1 MILRTFVS
9 QDVSLLIRAYLVY
22 VRPVVEYK
30 CTTQLFGYYTAA
42 SPDITASDF
51 HNFFVDKIAS
61 VRASTDG
68 ASNPTFRPSPE
79 DTVLNALK
87 PVDLDE
93 LTSLI
98 SSLPNKHCCTDPL
111 PTWLLKECT
120 AELAPF
126 ICRLFNASLCS
137 GHVPQSFKSAYI
149 TPLPKK
155 AGLDNTDVKSYRP
168 ISNFRLFQRCWN
180 ASFLGG
186 YLSISRSTVCFPV
199 CSPPTG
205 NVILRRPRWRGFY
218 QTS

>member
-1 MILRTFVS
+1 MGREK
-9 QDVSLLIRAYLVY
+9 Q
-22 VRPVVEYK
+22 
-30 CTTQLFGYYTAA
+30 AA

-93 LTSLI
+93 VTSLI
-98 SSLPNKHCCTDPL
+98 SSLPNKHCRTDPL

-126 ICRLFNASLCS
+126 ICRLFNAFLCS

-149 TPLPKK
+149 KPLFKK
-155 AGLDNTDVKSYRP
+155 VGLESL
-168 ISNFRLFQRCWN
+168 ICRLFQRCWN
-180 ASFLGG
+180 ASLSGG
-186 YLSISRSTVCFPV
+186 YLNISRSTVCFPV

-205 NVILRRPRWRGFY
+205 NVILRRPRWRGCY
-218 QTS
+218 QTF